1 MTSIRQFCMNDL
13 LTFNNV
19 NMDTLTETYNIA
31 FYVSYMAQWPESF
44 RVAKAMPAGDDN
56 GPKSSSSPIMGYV
69 LGKAEGEGTLWHGHV
84 SAVTVAPEY
93 RRLQLA
99 KTLMGDFERLSERKK
114 NYFVDLFVRES
125 NILAIGMYE
134 KFGYRT
140 YRKVLG
146 YYSGELPENALDM
159 RKALSRDPN
168 KDSMV
173 PMDHPIYP
181 EDLEW

>member
-1 MTSIRQFCMNDL
+1 MNDL

-19 NMDTLTETYNIA
+19 NMDILTETYNMS
-31 FYVSYMAQWPESF
+31 FYVSYMGQWPESF
-44 RVAKAMPAGDDN
+44 RVAK
-56 GPKSSSSPIMGYV
+56 SPDMDIMGYV
-69 LGKAEGEGTLWHGHV
+69 LGKAEGTDTVWHGHV

-99 KTLMGDFERLSERKK
+99 KTLMGDFERLSEQKQ

-125 NILAIGMYE
+125 NHLAISMYE
-134 KFGYRT
+134 KFGYRMF
-140 YRKVLG
+140 RKVIG

-168 KDSMV
+168 KLSMV
-173 PMDHPIYP
+173 PMDRPVYP
-181 EDLEW
+181 EELEW